1 MCFNDRIKCLVSIQ
15 HELIDFMAILIPSPN
30 HLTCVKIL
38 KDSMEMVENDN
49 TSKGR
54 DNGINR
60 EKVSMKDINMQNIM

>member
-1 MCFNDRIKCLVSIQ
+1 
-15 HELIDFMAILIPSPN
+15 
-30 HLTCVKIL
+30 
-38 KDSMEMVENDN
+38 MVENEN